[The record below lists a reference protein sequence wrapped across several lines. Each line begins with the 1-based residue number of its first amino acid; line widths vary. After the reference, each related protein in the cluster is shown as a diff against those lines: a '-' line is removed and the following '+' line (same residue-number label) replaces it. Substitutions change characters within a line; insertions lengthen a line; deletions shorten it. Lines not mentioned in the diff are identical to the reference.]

1 MSARNMAV
9 KSSGVFFDRDGTLMA
24 EVDYCS
30 EPEKVSVF
38 PGVREALARLKT
50 AGFKNIIVTNQ
61 AGIGRGFFTEK
72 QYRAVEAEVLHQ
84 IGAHLIEATK
94 HCPHAPSENCGCR
107 KPLPRMVHEAATE
120 FNIDLARS
128 FFIGDKSSDIECG
141 RNAGT
146 RTILVQTGYGGAQD
160 GACPDFVAKDVVAAV
175 DIILKNADV

>member
-1 MSARNMAV
+1 MSARNPAK
-9 KSSGVFFDRDGTLMA
+9 KSPAVFFDRDGTLMA

-30 EPEKVSVF
+30 DAEKVSVF
-38 PGVREALARLKT
+38 PGVSEALARLKA

-84 IGAHLIEATK
+84 IGAHLIDATK
-94 HCPHAPSENCGCR
+94 HCPHAPSENCACR
-107 KPLPRMVHEAATE
+107 KPLPRMVLEAAE
-120 FNIDLARS
+120 EHGIDLARS

-146 RTILVQTGYGGAQD
+146 RTILVQTGYGGTQD
-160 GACPDFVAKDVVAAV
+160 GARPDFATKDVVAAV
-175 DIILKNADV
+175 DWILPGTI